1 MILCE
6 ICALSTTFVSDLK
19 GFNRAKYLIDDRL
32 LMSTFD
38 TIDNL
43 PAESRV
49 LVRLDLNSPIEDG
62 EPQDNRRFE
71 RHARTVRELA
81 EAGHRVVLMAHQ
93 GRPGRDDFTS
103 LSGHATILAEHVGR
117 DVAFVDD
124 TYGDEALTAID
135 ALDAGEVLLLENT
148 RMCVDE
154 LPEASPEEKAETEFV
169 QTLAPHFDAY
179 VNDAY
184 SAAHRKHA
192 SLVGFPL
199 VLPAYAGRVMET
211 EYEANTAIA
220 TREFDGPVTMVV
232 GGTKATDVIGVMDA
246 LEDKVDRFLLGGVAG
261 ELFLRA
267 AGHPVGHDVDGMDLF
282 DEQWEKNRELIESVL
297 DERGEAIHLA
307 TDLAYEGPTGDRAEV
322 TVADIDEKTE
332 GYLDVGSETVAA
344 YEPPIRDSD
353 AVFVKGALGVFEDE
367 RFADGTVGVLEAIAD
382 TDCFSVVGGGDTSR
396 AIEMYGMR
404 EEEFSHVSIAG
415 GAYIRALTGEPL
427 PAVEPL
433 VAAADR
439 Q

>member
-1 MILCE
+1 M
-6 ICALSTTFVSDLK
+6 A
-19 GFNRAKYLIDDRL
+19 
-32 LMSTFD
+32 TFD
-38 TIDNL
+38 TIDDL
-43 PAESRV
+43 PDDSRV

-81 EAGHRVVLMAHQ
+81 AAGHRVVLMAHQ

-103 LSGHATILAEHVGR
+103 LAGHAAILADHVDR
-117 DVAFVDD
+117 EVSFVGD
-124 TYGDEALTAID
+124 TYGEEAIAAIEALS
-135 ALDAGEVLLLENT
+135 AGEILLLENT
-148 RMCVDE
+148 RMCHDE
-154 LPEASPEEKAETEFV
+154 LPEASPEEKADTEFV
-169 QTLAPHFDAY
+169 RALAPLFDAY

-220 TREFDGPVTMVV
+220 RKEFDGPVTMVV

-246 LEDKVDRFLLGGVAG
+246 LEETVDRFLLGGIAG

-267 AGHPVGHDVDGMDLF
+267 AGHPVGRDIDGMDLF
-282 DEQWEKNRELIESVL
+282 DDQWEANHEVVESIL
-297 DERGEAIHLA
+297 AERGDTIHLA
-307 TDLAYEGPTGDRAEV
+307 SDLAYEDDDGTRAEH
-322 TVADIDEKTE
+322 TLAEITEKTDA
-332 GYLDVGSETVAA
+332 YLDVGSGTVEE
-344 YEPPIRDSD
+344 YDPLIRESA

-367 RFADGTVGVLEAIAD
+367 RFSVGTTGVLEAIAE

-396 AIEMYGMR
+396 AIEMYGMD
-404 EEEFSHVSIAG
+404 EADFSHVSIAG
-415 GAYIRALTGEPL
+415 GAYIRALTGEAL
-427 PAVEPL
+427 PAVEL
-433 VAAADR
+433 LETAE
-439 Q
+439 

>member
-1 MILCE
+1 
-6 ICALSTTFVSDLK
+6 
-19 GFNRAKYLIDDRL
+19 
-32 LMSTFD
+32 MSTFH
-38 TIDNL
+38 TIDDL
-43 PAESRV
+43 PADSRV

-71 RHARTVRELA
+71 RHAKTVRELA
-81 EAGHRVVLMAHQ
+81 DAGHRVVCLAHQ

-103 LSGHATILAEHVGR
+103 LAGHATVLAGHIDR
-117 DVAFVDD
+117 DVSFVDD
-124 TYGDEALTAID
+124 TYGAAALDAID

-148 RMCVDE
+148 RMCEDE

-169 QTLAPHFDAY
+169 RTLAPRFDAY

-184 SAAHRKHA
+184 SAAHRNHA

-211 EYEANTAIA
+211 EYAANTAIA

-246 LEDKVDRFLLGGVAG
+246 LEGKVDRFLLGGVAG

-267 AGHPVGHDVDGMDLF
+267 AGHPVGHDVGEMDHF
-282 DEQWEKNRELIESVL
+282 DEQWERNRELIESVL
-297 DERGEAIHLA
+297 DERGDAIHLA
-307 TDLAYEGPTGDRAEV
+307 SDLAYEGPDGDRAEV
-322 TVADIDEKTE
+322 DVDDIDEKTV
-332 GYLDVGSETVAA
+332 GYLDVGSETVAD
-344 YEPPIRDSD
+344 YEPLVRASE

-404 EEEFSHVSIAG
+404 EDQFSHVSIAG

-427 PAVEPL
+427 PAIELL
-433 VAAADR
+433 VAAAER

>member
-1 MILCE
+1 MP
-6 ICALSTTFVSDLK
+6 A
-19 GFNRAKYLIDDRL
+19 
-32 LMSTFD
+32 FD
-38 TIDNL
+38 TIDDL
-43 PAESRV
+43 PTDSRV

-62 EPQDNRRFE
+62 DPQDNRRFE
-71 RHARTVRELA
+71 RHAETVRELA
-81 EAGHRVVLMAHQ
+81 DAGHRVVLMAHQ

-103 LSGHATILAEHVGR
+103 LAGHAEILADRVGR
-117 DVAFVDD
+117 DVGFVAD
-124 TYGDEALTAID
+124 TYGDEALAAID
-135 ALDAGEVLLLENT
+135 ALAAGEILLLENT
-148 RMCVDE
+148 RMCEDE

-169 QTLAPHFDAY
+169 RTLAPRFDAY

-199 VLPAYAGRVMET
+199 ALPAYAGRVMET
-211 EYEANTAIA
+211 EYAANTAIA

-246 LEDKVDRFLLGGVAG
+246 LDDRVDRFLLGGVAG

-267 AGHPVGHDVDGMDLF
+267 AGYPVGHDVGEMDLF
-282 DEQWEKNRELIESVL
+282 DEQWEANRELIESVL
-297 DERGEAIHLA
+297 DERGDEIRLA
-307 TDLAYEGPTGDRAEV
+307 SDLAYEGADGERAEV
-322 TVADIDEKTE
+322 AVDDIEEKET
-332 GYLDVGSETVAA
+332 GYLDVGAATVDD
-344 YEPPIRDSD
+344 YEPAIRESD

-367 RFADGTVGVLEAIAD
+367 RFADGTVGVLEAIAE

-396 AIEMYGMR
+396 AIEMYGLS
-404 EEEFSHVSIAG
+404 EEDFSHVSIAG

-427 PAVEPL
+427 PAVEVL
-433 VAAADR
+433 EAAAER